1 MNTLRPE
8 KGVVMDDHDSTNHG
22 WGFEIGAILTEAELK
37 EEWDRCFDDIGT
49 SVAAFCTER
58 MDEDVT
64 ESKEGMCMVWAIT
77 DCITNLHHAYGP
89 LLARMNAISA
99 QARKSR
105 KTCKSSLPELPD
117 SPPRG
122 LWEWE

>member
-1 MNTLRPE
+1 
-8 KGVVMDDHDSTNHG
+8 MDDQDSTNHG
-22 WGFEIGAILTEAELK
+22 WGYEIGAILHEAELK
-37 EEWDRCFDDIGT
+37 EEWDECFTGIGE
-49 SVAAFCTER
+49 SVAAFCSER
-58 MDEDVT
+58 MDEDI
-64 ESKEGMCMVWAIT
+64 EDSEEGIFMVFAIT